1 MKKFAISLILGT
13 AMAASLP
20 VFASNDVGPDKVV
33 QLVQSGAIK
42 PFDELN
48 KLALSKHA
56 NSHIH
61 ETELEQR
68 GDIYVYSVELR
79 DDTGTQWEV
88 DMNAATGEILRDRR
102 DR

>member
-13 AMAASLP
+13 AMTAALP
-20 VFASNDVGPDKVV
+20 VFASDDVGPDKVV
-33 QLVQSGAIK
+33 QLAQSGAIK

-48 KLALSKHA
+48 KLALSQHA
-56 NSHIH
+56 NSRIH

-68 GDIYVYSVELR
+68 GEIYVYSVELR
-79 DDTGTQWEV
+79 DDKGAKWEV

>member
-1 MKKFAISLILGT
+1 MKKFAISIILGT
-13 AMAASLP
+13 ALAASLP
-20 VFASNDVGPDKVV
+20 VFANDDIGPDKVV
-33 QLVQSGAIK
+33 QLVQSSAIK

-48 KLALSKHA
+48 KLALSQHA
-56 NSHIH
+56 NSSIH

-79 DDTGTQWEV
+79 DDTGTRWEV
-88 DMNAATGEILRDRR
+88 DMNAATGEILRNRR